1 MPFSI
6 SAHDDIQSDSAG
18 FLSFEISTRR
28 VFVRLHLYPLATP
41 SAFGTPNTP
50 TTKCIKLEKSPLG
63 LYVPYKFCT
72 NVVICSER
80 KVLKNF
86 AKIYFKVALR
96 LQLRTSME
104 EMILEGNNEIMWSTV
119 NFNNY
124 VFLFSLNSQMARK
137 VQKWTRRMCRKRKN

>member
-28 VFVRLHLYPLATP
+28 VFVRLHLYPPATP

-50 TTKCIKLEKSPLG
+50 TTKRIKLKKLPLG

-104 EMILEGNNEIMWSTV
+104 EMILEGYNQIMWSTI
-119 NFNNY
+119 NSNNY
-124 VFLFSLNSQMARK
+124 IFLLSLNRQIARK
-137 VQKWTRRMCRKRKN
+137 VQKTRRKNV